1 MSSRISQAGLTCCC
15 GGGGVFMVSR
25 QLGFGVP
32 YFNTFLFK
40 GTIMKQ
46 KFIFFLPGYLKA
58 QTSPPVQGR
67 PWFPDPVPTRNS
79 GVQGCMESLAVILR
93 SPNVGIIL

>member
-46 KFIFFLPGYLKA
+46 K
-58 QTSPPVQGR
+58 
-67 PWFPDPVPTRNS
+67 
-79 GVQGCMESLAVILR
+79 
-93 SPNVGIIL
+93 IILFSPWLLKSPDKPTSSGKALVS